1 MTQTLTH
8 YMPLS
13 NLRLPSQK
21 YLLHA
26 KNGKNFE
33 QLQIKSSQ
41 KCPGV
46 WKYHKLNLAT
56 LCHSSQPRAQLYW
69 VRISVN
75 ISYGISIWI
84 WLWNV
89 SKFFHDDFFDSF
101 IWSVASPF
109 ELQRHKMTF
118 LKFYQMLFF
127 LLRSDWILIHKLSQV
142 IILQK
147 Y

>member
-1 MTQTLTH
+1 
-8 YMPLS
+8 MPLS

-84 WLWNV
+84 WVWNV
-89 SKFFHDDFFDSF
+89 SKFLTWWLLWFFHLICCFTFWATKAQND
-101 IWSVASPF
+101 
-109 ELQRHKMTF
+109 F
-118 LKFYQMLFF
+118 LKFYQILLF
-127 LLRSDWILIHKLSQV
+127 LLKSDWIAFPSNHSSKILI
-142 IILQK
+142 
-147 Y
+147 